1 MDHIVYLETSSKEL
15 ENLISKEKSY
25 IIRGATGRKL
35 PYNRVKEGDSLYFVN
50 NNGEGLIKA
59 KATVKNTIFTD
70 KLSEEDS
77 CKIFDIYNKKALLT
91 TKAVNRFRGKRYLSL
106 IEVKKFQEVPPFA
119 FDKTEFQ
126 NMDDWLI
133 VGEIS
138 RVKV

>member
-1 MDHIVYLETSSKEL
+1 MDHIVYLDASSKEY
-15 ENLISKEKSY
+15 ENFISKEKSY

-35 PYNRVKEGDSLYFVN
+35 PYNRVAEGDTLYFVN
-50 NNGEGLIKA
+50 NNGEGTIKS
-59 KATVKNTIFTD
+59 KGIVKNTIFTD
-70 KLSEEDS
+70 KLTEEDS

-91 TKAVNRFRGKRYLSL
+91 TKAVNRFRGKRYLTL
-106 IEVKKFQEVPPFA
+106 IEVKKFEEITPFL
-119 FDKTEFQ
+119 FDKSDYQ